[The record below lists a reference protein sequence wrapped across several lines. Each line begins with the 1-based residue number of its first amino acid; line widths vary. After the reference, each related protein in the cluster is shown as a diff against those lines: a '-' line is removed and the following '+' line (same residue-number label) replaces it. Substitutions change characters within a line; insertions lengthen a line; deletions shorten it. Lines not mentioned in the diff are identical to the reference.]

1 MAVALLI
8 IRPNYADIVRF
19 LRIVLEVISK
29 LLHNPICAIYLRFRN
44 KTVSLSTHHYNMDK
58 NQYERYKIID
68 RILRSIPEGL
78 SLDDLIER
86 LNGFLPTEN
95 HIKKRQLQYDLEAM
109 SDLYSA
115 PISRR
120 KGFRRVRY
128 WDAGYSI
135 VSHELK
141 TSLEDWKTMLQKED
155 NYDEETQSLKRF
167 QNMVTIL
174 QDSFSSN
181 PIAREAI
188 DYGNYMD
195 SYNSHRVHEFYSYIV
210 NKKVLQVK
218 YHVGRRT
225 KTVIIHPYFV
235 RQDNAFWF
243 LYGWSE
249 AAYQSG
255 CPETGIMNIRLDLI
269 AETYIDDEQTYRD
282 ISLEELK
289 KLKRRYFSDF
299 VGVTRPKEGECR
311 LIVIRFDFRT
321 GNKMKDDASRKAFYD
336 FKENPLPIVST
347 FASDE
352 LIAENGYAEVRM
364 SAILNTELEVALLKY
379 ADTAKI
385 LEPVE
390 LRDAMIKRIHAMVDK
405 QGE

>member
-1 MAVALLI
+1 
-8 IRPNYADIVRF
+8 
-19 LRIVLEVISK
+19 
-29 LLHNPICAIYLRFRN
+29 
-44 KTVSLSTHHYNMDK
+44 
-58 NQYERYKIID
+58 
-68 RILRSIPEGL
+68 
-78 SLDDLIER
+78 
-86 LNGFLPTEN
+86 
-95 HIKKRQLQYDLEAM
+95 
-109 SDLYSA
+109 
-115 PISRR
+115 
-120 KGFRRVRY
+120 
-128 WDAGYSI
+128 
-135 VSHELK
+135 
-141 TSLEDWKTMLQKED
+141 
-155 NYDEETQSLKRF
+155 
-167 QNMVTIL
+167 
-174 QDSFSSN
+174 
-181 PIAREAI
+181 
-188 DYGNYMD
+188 
-195 SYNSHRVHEFYSYIV
+195 
-210 NKKVLQVK
+210 
-218 YHVGRRT
+218 
-225 KTVIIHPYFV
+225 
-235 RQDNAFWF
+235 
-243 LYGWSE
+243 
-249 AAYQSG
+249 
-255 CPETGIMNIRLDLI
+255 MNIRLDLI